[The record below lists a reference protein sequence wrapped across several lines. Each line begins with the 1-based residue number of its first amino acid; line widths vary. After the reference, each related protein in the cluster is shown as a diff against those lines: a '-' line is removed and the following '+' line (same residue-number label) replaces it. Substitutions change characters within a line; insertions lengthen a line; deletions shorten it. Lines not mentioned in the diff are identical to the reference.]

1 MGELILVTSDDCH
14 FCTRARAVLDTLGIE
29 ARDVTVDSGEAAGL
43 AARGIALAFLP
54 VLTDGERV
62 IAYGRFSEQRLR
74 KELTGEP
81 SA

>member
-43 AARGIALAFLP
+43 AARGTTEVARVYHL
-54 VLTDGERV
+54 DRGYERLETKLQSLGARITRV
-62 IAYGRFSEQRLR
+62 A
-74 KELTGEP
+74 
-81 SA
+81 